1 MFSGKPVKGIVHTK
15 MKFESSFT
23 HIGVVLKPY
32 GLLSFM
38 DHKRRIEKK
47 NLIKCDM
54 CCIFQ
59 VFWRYT
65 IWFSENSPPKKFT

>member
-38 DHKRRIEKK
+38 DHKRRIKK
-47 NLIKCDM
+47 
-54 CCIFQ
+54 
-59 VFWRYT
+59 
-65 IWFSENSPPKKFT
+65 KKSDQMRHVLYIPSVLEVYNMV